1 MKSQAEENPALE
13 KIYELLLRQI
23 VPALEVIQRN
33 QAQMQAQQAS
43 NAEALQR
50 FRLEMLTRFV
60 EYAAELAVMRVQVED
75 AMSMP
80 GLRKEKK
87 AALGQRFTDDRQ
99 TGEREGFPPWRVRV
113 TVRSGSPGL
122 RLAGVAGFLR

>member
-23 VPALEVIQRN
+23 VRALEVIQRN

-87 AALGQRFTDDRQ
+87 
-99 TGEREGFPPWRVRV
+99 
-113 TVRSGSPGL
+113 GS
-122 RLAGVAGFLR
+122 AGSTIH